1 MKNNTDILFNKTQ
14 IEGHN
19 ILFTDIFNI
28 DEIQKMQ
35 DIFSYATGVA
45 SLITCP
51 DGTPITHASN
61 FCNLCKLVRS
71 TEQGTNNCKK
81 SDAHIG
87 SVNPT
92 GIVIQQCLSA
102 GLWDASVGIHVD
114 GKHIAS
120 WLVGQVR
127 TVGVDVLKIIN
138 YADEIEVSRDN
149 YNKALNE
156 VPLLTFERF
165 ENIVN
170 MLANFANELTEKAY
184 RNYEL
189 KQNIEEQERINDL
202 LHKSEESLS
211 ITLNSI
217 GDAVITTDANGL
229 INSMNPIAEAMC
241 GWTKTETIGKPLTDI
256 FRLLN
261 QKTNKPI
268 ENPVEKV
275 MRTGKI
281 IGLANNT
288 VLITKTGDMLHISD
302 SAAPIKNK
310 IGEICGVVLV
320 FSDVTQKY
328 INEEAIRLSEI
339 KYRGLLNN
347 LNSGVVV
354 HAADTSIILCNPKA
368 SVLLGLSAEK
378 LYGLQAN
385 DPNWMFVDEN
395 ENPLPFHEF
404 PVNRILESKEPIKD
418 QVSGIKKTGKD
429 EIVWVNING
438 FPIFDTV
445 NKISQIVISFDDIS
459 NQKKNADMLKEK
471 ERFLR
476 QTQLIARLGSYSLDI
491 KTGKWDS
498 SEMLNEILGIDENY
512 EKSVSGW
519 QETIHPEW
527 REKMGDYFANEVIA
541 KRKRFDKEYK
551 IERKKDLIERWVHGL
566 GELFLD
572 SDGNPVKMIGTIQDI
587 TERKITE
594 ENIRKNEEKYRNIFE
609 NIQDVFYQ
617 VDLSGNIFEVSPSAV
632 LFKDFFDFTI
642 PNPNVNNLYNSFEDR
657 RKFLELMY
665 KDGEVRDFELDIK
678 GKNGAIKH
686 VSINAKLIR
695 DAFGNPTHIN
705 GALRDITKRKNAQ
718 DALLKSEKYLKEIQT
733 IANIGDWTIDFTNKT
748 WTSSEILDQIL
759 GINVKGRKNLQTLGA
774 VIHPEWV
781 SILEEYY
788 WTKVIPN
795 KLKFD
800 KKFKIIRLN
809 DNIERWVHAIG
820 EVKFDENNQ
829 PKLMIGTVQ
838 DITKRKRDKEALR
851 QSQEELKKFAAHLQ
865 NVREEERNIL
875 AREIHDDLGQI
886 LIAMKIDLGL
896 LKQNVLKTIGA
907 KDYDDLENQFKD
919 LSKMVD
925 NTLISARR
933 IMTDLRP
940 EVLDMIGFTETVKQ
954 HLNHFQQRHKIECSF
969 ENNTQK
975 LELNSDQSVAL
986 FRIVQESLNNVA
998 KHSRASHVNVL
1009 LNHINYKLTLDIV
1022 DNGIGFDPNENIN
1035 TDSYGLIGIRERVYL
1050 LDGELNIN
1058 STKGKGTTIHITMP
1072 YLQN

>member
-1 MKNNTDILFNKTQ
+1 MKNNTDILYNKTQ

-45 SLITCP
+45 SLITYP

-61 FCNLCKLVRS
+61 FCNLCKLVRL
-71 TEQGTNNCKK
+71 TEQGTNNCIK

-138 YADEIEVSRDN
+138 YADEIGVSHDN

-156 VPLLTFERF
+156 VPLLSFERF
-165 ENIVN
+165 ESIVN

-217 GDAVITTDANGL
+217 GDAVITTDADGL
-229 INSMNPIAEAMC
+229 IISMNPIAEAMC
-241 GWTKTETIGKPLTDI
+241 GWSKTETIGKPLTDI

-261 QKTNKPI
+261 QKTNKTI

-288 VLITKTGDMLHISD
+288 VLITKTGDMLNISD
-302 SAAPIKNK
+302 SAAPIKSK
-310 IGEICGVVLV
+310 TGEICGVVLV

-354 HAADTSIILCNPKA
+354 HAADTSIILSNPKA

-385 DPNWMFVDEN
+385 DPNWRFVDEN
-395 ENPLPFHEF
+395 DNLLSFHDY
-404 PVNRILESKEPIKD
+404 PVSRILKSKEPIKD
-418 QVSGIKKTGKD
+418 KVLGIKKVGKN
-429 EIVWVNING
+429 EIDWVNING
-438 FPIFDTV
+438 FPIFDIS
-445 NKISQIVISFDDIS
+445 NEISQIVISFDDIS
-459 NQKKNADMLKEK
+459 NQKKNADMLKDK

-476 QTQLIARLGSYSLDI
+476 QTQIIARLGSYSLDI
-491 KTGKWDS
+491 KTGKWES
-498 SEMLNEILGIDENY
+498 SEMLDEILGIDDNY
-512 EKSVSGW
+512 DKSVSGW
-519 QETIHPEW
+519 LETIHPEW
-527 REKMGDYFANEVIA
+527 QEKMDDYFANEVIA

-566 GELFLD
+566 GELLLD

-617 VDLSGNIFEVSPSAV
+617 VDLSGHIFEVSPSVV
-632 LFKDFFDFTI
+632 LYRDFFDFTS
-642 PNPNVNNLYNSFEDR
+642 PNPNVNNLYNSIEDR

-678 GKNGAIKH
+678 GKNEAIKH

-695 DAFGNPTHIN
+695 DALGNPTHIN

-733 IANIGDWTIDFTNKT
+733 IANIGDWTIDFSNKT

-759 GINVKGRKNLQTLGA
+759 GIDVKGKKNLQTLGA
-774 VIHPEWV
+774 VIHPEW
-781 SILEEYY
+781 INLLHDYFLN
-788 WTKVIPN
+788 TIMPN

-809 DNIERWVHAIG
+809 DRMERWVHAIG
-820 EVKFDENNQ
+820 EIKYDENDQ

-896 LKQNVLKTIGA
+896 LKQNVLKTVGTT
-907 KDYDDLENQFKD
+907 DYDDLQNQFND

-954 HLNHFQQRHKIECSF
+954 HLNHFQQRHKIECNF
-969 ENNTQK
+969 ENHTK
-975 LELNSDQSVAL
+975 ILKLNSDQSVAL
-986 FRIVQESLNNVA
+986 FRIVQEALNNVA

-1009 LNHINYKLTLDIV
+1009 LNHTNDKLSLDIV

-1035 TDSYGLIGIRERVYL
+1035 TDSYGLIGIRERVLL
-1050 LDGELNIN
+1050 LDGELIID
-1058 STKGKGTTIHITMP
+1058 STKGKGTTIHIIMP
-1072 YLQN
+1072 YLKN